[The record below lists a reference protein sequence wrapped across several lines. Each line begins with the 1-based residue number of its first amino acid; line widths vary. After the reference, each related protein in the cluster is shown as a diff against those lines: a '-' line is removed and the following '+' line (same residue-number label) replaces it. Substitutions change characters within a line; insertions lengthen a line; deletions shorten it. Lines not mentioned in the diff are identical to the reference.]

1 MEQNFFNQWMQC
13 IGSSVFDFC
22 GTPPDGGVGVEAF
35 EVGGD
40 AFGIT
45 RLGGV
50 SGGPLAAGLD
60 FNSSI
65 AFKAASS
72 FACSIDSRLW
82 SFIVIHC
89 WLVCWVKPFST
100 RSKVIAKTSFFTNT
114 TVNLARYWNIKTL
127 ILNLLTRTTRWG
139 CWPALCSH
147 RHSARRSTG
156 PGLKTECSK
165 VGANEIANWH

>member
-1 MEQNFFNQWMQC
+1 MGKENKHNNHNKIYMEQNFFNQWMQC

-82 SFIVIHC
+82 SFIVI
-89 WLVCWVKPFST
+89 
-100 RSKVIAKTSFFTNT
+100 VIVS
-114 TVNLARYWNIKTL
+114 
-127 ILNLLTRTTRWG
+127 LLG
-139 CWPALCSH
+139 
-147 RHSARRSTG
+147 
-156 PGLKTECSK
+156 
-165 VGANEIANWH
+165 EIIFNKK